1 MSLLYTILSR
11 IPFDIKD
18 AAKEILNA
26 ILTSKNTIG
35 WNSKL
40 QLIVDD
46 RVVPRTNVADLV
58 AHVLY
63 PHDERIKD
71 PIGFNVFVQGLKDIR
86 LESEWVEN
94 EIEKSVLE
102 SAEDDTGETSD
113 SEDEDSDD
121 DDVSEDDGQD
131 ESEDEQDESE
141 NGDDESENGDDESEN
156 GDDESE
162 MDS

>member
-1 MSLLYTILSR
+1 M
-11 IPFDIKD
+11 PFDIQD
-18 AAKEILNA
+18 DAKEILNA
-26 ILTSKNTIG
+26 MLTSKNTIG

-46 RVVPRTNVADLV
+46 RVVPGTNVTDLV

-71 PIGFNVFVQGLKDIR
+71 PRGFNVFVQGLKDIG
-86 LESEWVEN
+86 LESEWVDN
-94 EIEKSVLE
+94 SIAKSVLE
-102 SAEDDTGETSD
+102 SVEDDTGET

-121 DDVSEDDGQD
+121 DDDASEDESGD
-131 ESEDEQDESE
+131 ESENEREESE
-141 NGDDESENGDDESEN
+141 NGDDESENV
-156 GDDESE
+156 DDESE